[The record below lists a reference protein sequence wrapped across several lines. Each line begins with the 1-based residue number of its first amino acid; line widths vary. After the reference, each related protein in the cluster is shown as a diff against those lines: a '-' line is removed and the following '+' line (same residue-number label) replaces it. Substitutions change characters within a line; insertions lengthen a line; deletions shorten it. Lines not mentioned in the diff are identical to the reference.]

1 MLAAHRLSAARLL
14 GSGKAVCHYFKN
26 CYITGMGETAPK
38 NVLIT
43 GAGKRIG
50 RALALSLAE
59 AGWSLYRP
67 GQSLHDLIFRTR
79 VVLDAGRR
87 AYLSQNRE

>member
-1 MLAAHRLSAARLL
+1 MLAAHRSSAVRLL

-59 AGWSLYRP
+59 AGWSVAVHYA
-67 GQSLHDLIFRTR
+67 GSTEDART
-79 VVLDAGRR
+79 A
-87 AYLSQNRE
+87 AQ